1 MSKVIVNYKINDKIN
16 RLNAIYINDNIKFI
30 EEKNIIKYDFEKLLL
45 KRENNEYTLSIDFKN
60 NNCIYELKKINQNL
74 KIPMIIKKIKHDKNY
89 IDVIYEIDGQQFNF
103 YLEIEE
109 IK

>member
-1 MSKVIVNYKINDKIN
+1 MSKVIVNYKINDKFN

-30 EEKNIIKYDFEKLLL
+30 EEKNIIKYDFKKLLL

-60 NNCIYELKKINQNL
+60 NNCIYELKKINQSIN
-74 KIPMIIKKIKHDKNY
+74 IPMKVIKINYDKKY
-89 IDVIYEIDGQQFNF
+89 IHVIYDIDGQQFKF
-103 YLEIEE
+103 YLEIEG